1 MNKPHKHCEVIK
13 AWADGAEIQ
22 VKDPALNR
30 WSPLITE
37 RPYWYEDMQYR
48 VKPKTIRY
56 RVALINETDNRIETT
71 TADTDEQAKRIESW
85 TTFIKWI
92 TDWIEVEV

>member
-30 WSPLITE
+30 WSPLTE
-37 RPYWYEDMQYR
+37 HPRWYEDMEYR
-48 VKPKTIRY
+48 IKPKTIRY
-56 RVALINETDNRIETT
+56 RVALLRYDDGRVTTCNAETEVQEKSLREWH
-71 TADTDEQAKRIESW
+71 EFVRW
-85 TTFIKWI
+85 L

>member
-13 AWADGAEIQ
+13 AWADGAQ
-22 VKDPALNR
+22 VQLLDCNTWRDVP
-30 WSPLITE
+30 SPSWNAE
-37 RPYWYEDMQYR
+37 WQYR

-56 RVALINETDNRIETT
+56 RVALINETDKRIETT
-71 TADTDEQAKRIESW
+71 TADTDEQAKCIESW

>member
-1 MNKPHKHCEVIK
+1 MNNPHKHCEVIK

-22 VKDPALNR
+22 VKDPHTDK
-30 WSPLITE
+30 WSPLTE

-56 RVALINETDNRIETT
+56 RVALLNKANNEFGTT
-71 TADTDEQAKRIESW
+71 TVNAPHEEQCVQGWGDFAYW
-85 TTFIKWI
+85 L
-92 TDWIEVEV
+92 TDWIKVEV

>member
-30 WSPLITE
+30 WSPLTE
-37 RPYWYEDMQYR
+37 HPCWYEDMQYR
-48 VKPKTIRY
+48 VKPKTILY
-56 RVALINETDNRIETT
+56 RVAIYKLTGGFA
-71 TADTDEQAKRIESW
+71 TAAVNNAEQEQAIANAPC
-85 TTFIKWI
+85 FIGWL